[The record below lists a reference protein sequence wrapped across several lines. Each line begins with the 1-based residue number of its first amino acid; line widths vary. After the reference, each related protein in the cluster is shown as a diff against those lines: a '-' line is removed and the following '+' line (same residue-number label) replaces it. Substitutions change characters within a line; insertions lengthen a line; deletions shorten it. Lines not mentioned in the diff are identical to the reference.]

1 MSDEG
6 TKQLPSH
13 NQYQTVSISN
23 DHWVPVAR
31 NRLSKRC
38 RILLGVFAVIGI
50 TMLLLALLLPTL
62 LINGKSTSFT
72 IITTTTTIITKT
84 TSTSTI
90 ASSTSTLNPVR
101 RTTMGACMRRTPCEN
116 RATCVDRSD
125 ENCKCLC
132 SFSWQGHDCN
142 KSKNSNMILNFYTT
156 VFHFLFGRFQIT
168 FPHFNRQSYF
178 ELKLQISTKHT
189 DNQLLRIDHIFASEH
204 HNDLLLYADDK
215 LTEFYFI
222 I

>member
-1 MSDEG
+1 MSDEA

-90 ASSTSTLNPVR
+90 ASSTSTLDADSGDIICTDARNYIQH
-101 RTTMGACMRRTPCEN
+101 E
-116 RATCVDRSD
+116 D
-125 ENCKCLC
+125 ENGDN
-132 SFSWQGHDCN
+132 FPW
-142 KSKNSNMILNFYTT
+142 KS
-156 VFHFLFGRFQIT
+156 
-168 FPHFNRQSYF
+168 
-178 ELKLQISTKHT
+178 
-189 DNQLLRIDHIFASEH
+189 
-204 HNDLLLYADDK
+204 
-215 LTEFYFI
+215 
-222 I
+222 